1 MTTSADQGAIAE
13 VGSPVLVTPAPV
25 DAERPWA
32 WMTQVIAVA
41 TGLLL
46 VLNARTIDDWA
57 VELAPNRLT
66 VLLRAPT
73 AGWAEA
79 ATRTGIDAP
88 RAKLHAT
95 WTRVRAARFAKEQP
109 GEQGA
114 AAADAN

>member
-1 MTTSADQGAIAE
+1 M
-13 VGSPVLVTPAPV
+13 
-25 DAERPWA
+25 

-41 TGLLL
+41 TLVLL

-66 VLLRAPT
+66 ALLRVPT
-73 AGWAEA
+73 SRWSSA
-79 ATRTGIDAP
+79 AQRTGLDTP

-95 WTRVRAARFAKEQP
+95 WIGVRAARFGREQP

-114 AAADAN
+114 AAAGE

>member
-13 VGSPVLVTPAPV
+13 VGSPVLIPPAPV
-25 DAERPWA
+25 DAERPWV
-32 WMTQVIAVA
+32 WMTTVIAVA
-41 TGLLL
+41 TAVLLIF
-46 VLNARTIDDWA
+46 NARTIDDWA

-66 VLLRAPT
+66 ALLRAPT
-73 AGWAEA
+73 SAWSGA

-95 WTRVRAARFAKEQP
+95 WTKVRAARFGNEQP

-114 AAADAN
+114 AAAGAD